1 MAEIFDLS
9 ETAASNTARFPE
21 GMQFRTVND
30 SARELEAMV
39 ARTYKDTNGSLTSGG
54 SANAYTLTPKRTI
67 ASLVDSIVIAFEAN
81 FTNTGA
87 ATLNVSGLG
96 AKSILRTDGVTALSS
111 GDIRSGQKVWM
122 VYVDTGS
129 GYFQLLSAPN
139 TPPISKPQGRLTLTT
154 ATPVLTSSVTGA
166 TTVYYTPF
174 IGRSVPIYDGSV
186 WSMAELSADLSQA
199 TTDNTKSPVAV
210 TTSSNYDLF
219 VWNDAGTYRCTRGPV
234 WSSGTA
240 RGTGAGTT
248 ELEYLNGL
256 FVNKVAISNGPAAQR
271 GTYVGTIRTNAS
283 SSVDFIYGA
292 NAAGGTE
299 AVLNVWNMYNRQ
311 AIMTTVGD
319 TTDSWTRA
327 QNTIGVANAGGSG
340 SGLRMRVSYVCGLA
354 EEFVEAY
361 YETRGFTTNTATLM
375 FCGVGV
381 DSTSAISG
389 TRGAWGTESFGGT
402 LRGDYRG
409 IPGLGSHFLQAM
421 EQTNP
426 TTGNCTYQGD
436 NGGNFQNSLVAKL
449 IM

>member
-1 MAEIFDLS
+1 MAELFDLS

-67 ASLVDSIVIAFEAN
+67 SALVDSIVIAFEAN

-122 VYVDTGS
+122 VYQDSGS
-129 GYFQLLSAPN
+129 GFWQMLAAPN
-139 TPPISKPQGRLTLTT
+139 TPPISKPQGRLTLT
-154 ATPVLTSSVTGA
+154 ASTPVMTSSVTGVA
-166 TTVYYTPF
+166 TVYYTPF

-186 WSMAELSADLSQA
+186 WSMAELSANLSQA
-199 TTDNTKSPVAV
+199 TTDNTKSPAAV
-210 TTSSNYDLF
+210 TTDSNYDLF

-234 WSSGTA
+234 WTSDTA

-248 ELEYLNGL
+248 ELEYLNGI
-256 FVNKVAISNGPAAQR
+256 FVNKVAISNGPGAQK
-271 GTYVGTIRTNAS
+271 GTYVGTIRTNS
-283 SSVDFIYGA
+283 TSSVDFIYGA
-292 NAAGGTE
+292 AAAGGTKS
-299 AVLNVWNMYNRQ
+299 VLHVWNMYNRQ
-311 AIMTTVGD
+311 KIITSVRD
-319 TTDSWTRA
+319 TTDTWTRA
-327 QNTIGVANAGGSG
+327 QNTIGVTNAGGSG
-340 SGLRMRVSYVCGLA
+340 SGLLMRVAYVCGLA

-361 YETRGFTTNTATLM
+361 FEGRCVVTTDTNNAYV
-375 FCGVGV
+375 GVGV

-389 TRGAWGTESFGGT
+389 TRGIWQFGSYNGS
-402 LRGDYRG
+402 LRGNYQG

-421 EQTNP
+421 EQTGA
-426 TTGNCTYQGD
+426 TTGTVTYSGD
-436 NGGNFQNSLVAKL
+436 AGGNFQNSLVATL
-449 IM
+449 MM

>member
-1 MAEIFDLS
+1 MAELFDLS
-9 ETAASNTARFPE
+9 ETASSNTARFPE

-67 ASLVDSIVIAFEAN
+67 SALVDSIVIAFEAN

-111 GDIRSGQKVWM
+111 GDIRSGQKVWL

-129 GYFQLLSAPN
+129 GFWQLLASPN
-139 TPPISKPQGRLTLTT
+139 TPPISKPQGRLTLT
-154 ATPVLTSSVTGA
+154 ASTPVLTATVSGA
-166 TTVYYTPF
+166 TTIRYTPF

-186 WSMAELSADLSQA
+186 WSMAELTADLTQA
-199 TTDNTKSPVAV
+199 TTDNTKSPAAV
-210 TTSSNYDLF
+210 TTSSNYDMF
-219 VWNDAGTYRCTRGPV
+219 IWNDAGTYRCTRGPV
-234 WSSGTA
+234 WSSATA

-248 ELEYLNGL
+248 ELEYLNGI

-271 GTYVGTIRTNAS
+271 GTYVGTIRTNATS
-283 SSVDFIYGA
+283 TVDYIFGA

-299 AVLNVWNMYNRQ
+299 AVFNVWNMYNRQ
-311 AIMTTVGD
+311 KVVTSVGD

-327 QNTIGVANAGGSG
+327 QNTIGVANAAGSG

-354 EEFVEAY
+354 EEFVEAS
-361 YETRGFTTNTATLM
+361 YEGRCSVTTDTNNAYV
-375 FCGVGV
+375 GVGV

-389 TRGAWGTESFGGT
+389 TRGIWQFASYNGALKG
-402 LRGDYRG
+402 YYAG

-421 EQTNP
+421 EQTSA
-426 TTGNCTYQGD
+426 TTGTVTYSGD
-436 NGGNFQNSLVAKL
+436 AAGNWQNALTATL